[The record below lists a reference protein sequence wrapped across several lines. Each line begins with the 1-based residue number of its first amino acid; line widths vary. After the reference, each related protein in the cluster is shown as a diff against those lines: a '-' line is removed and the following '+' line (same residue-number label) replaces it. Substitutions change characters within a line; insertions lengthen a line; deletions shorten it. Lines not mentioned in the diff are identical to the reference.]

1 MAGENKQPK
10 GIIPTFKFNADQKQA
25 YAYATSLKY
34 KYLLFYGPSRS
45 GKSFLILYLLFLRAL
60 RAPNSRHACFRG
72 ARNACERSLFKLT
85 LNQVF
90 DKCFKGLKEQCEIR
104 LSDMTVTF
112 PNGSE
117 IMFGG
122 LDADRLDSVLGLE
135 YNSVWI
141 NECNDDEIDFET
153 VSQLMSRLAMLTE
166 TSDGKLLTNKM
177 YFDCNPKY
185 FSDYEYKLF
194 KQHVNPSDGD
204 AMEDP
209 EEWVSCKLN
218 TISNQENLD
227 PDYLKRLAKGSRA
240 SRQRFMLGEWCDENT
255 DALFTETMFVDTRI
269 PLPSEL
275 DTPDAIKSYL
285 AGFGNEKIENIR
297 LDRIT
302 IAVDPAKSNDVK
314 SDLHGI
320 TIQAGATVFNLK
332 EGVDEYH
339 AFVLADH
346 SMKAS
351 PNAVCQL
358 IKEEFE
364 AWGAQRVVIE
374 SNAAGSWLESTMR
387 SVWPAAPL
395 KFIAATSQTG
405 GKNDRAEPVAAQYE
419 RSAVHHVG
427 SFRDLEAQMCDWGSP
442 ASRRKSPDRMDAVV
456 WGITELL
463 DLAHEKKNKPGAYI
477 INAGNRRR

>member
-1 MAGENKQPK
+1 MAGEAKQPK
-10 GIIPTFKFNADQKQA
+10 GIVPTFKFNDDQKQA
-25 YAYATSLKY
+25 YALATNALF

-45 GKSFLILYLLFLRAL
+45 GKSFLILYLIFLRAL

-90 DKCFKGLKEQCEIR
+90 DKCFSGLKSQCEIR
-104 LSDMTVTF
+104 LSDMTVHF

-122 LDADRLDSVLGLE
+122 LDSDRLDTVLGLE
-135 YNSVWI
+135 YNTVWI
-141 NECNDDEIDFET
+141 NECNDDEIDYET
-153 VSQLMSRLAMLTE
+153 VSQLMSRLAMLTY
-166 TSDGKLLTNKM
+166 TSDGKQLTNKM
-177 YFDCNPKY
+177 FFDCNPKY
-185 FSDYEYKLF
+185 FSDWEYKAF
-194 KQHVNPSDGD
+194 KLHINPSDGD
-204 AMEDP
+204 ALEES

-218 TISNQENLD
+218 TTANLD
-227 PDYLKRLAKGSRA
+227 NLAPDYMKRLTKGSKA
-240 SRQRFMLGEWCDENT
+240 SRQRFMIGEWCDENS
-255 DALFTETMFVDTRI
+255 DALFTDTMFVETRI
-269 PLPSEL
+269 PLA
-275 DTPDAIKSYL
+275 PDIEEPEAIKDYL
-285 AGFGNEKIENIR
+285 AGFANDKIENIR

-302 IAVDPAKSNDVK
+302 IAVDPAKSNDTK

-351 PNAVCQL
+351 PNAVCEL
-358 IKEEFE
+358 IRDEFK
-364 AWGAQRVVIE
+364 AWGAQRIVIE

-387 SVWPAAPL
+387 SVWSAAPL

-419 RSAVHHVG
+419 RGAVHHVG
-427 SFRDLEAQMCDWGSP
+427 TLRPLEEQMCDWGSP

-463 DLAHEKKNKPGAYI
+463 DLAHEKKAKPGAII